1 MLNAIGIKTLYI
13 SGWAFDGDKIS
24 ENKDTL
30 THAWTVAL
38 IGTKWIELDATWG
51 LFEGIPTGHIFKIFN
66 NDAYSYYTY
75 EEINQNEIR
84 FYQDPLI
91 QMVTDESELE
101 DPDVNEEIEGDADD
115 KKSEEINSGNNDENN
130 NNNENNNNM
139 NDDDEGEDIEDK
151 SSFEKPSLV
160 ILSILLLFNFIF

>member
-1 MLNAIGIKTLYI
+1 MQQELKLCIYQ
-13 SGWAFDGDKIS
+13 DKIS
-24 ENKDTL
+24 GNKDTL

-38 IGTKWIELDATWG
+38 IGTKQIELDATWG
-51 LFEGIPTGHIFKIFN
+51 LFEGKPAGHIFKNFN
-66 NDAYSYYTY
+66 NDVYFYYTY